1 MPVARR
7 GHISSFQYFS
17 ILLESKSKFLSVSV
31 GTFTYDDLNRKLTDT
46 VNFGPFTKDI
56 ACTWAANSQKSSY
69 TNPSGNVYNY
79 VYVNNQLAGIEL
91 PGTGTIT
98 TSAYK
103 WNRPAT
109 IQYPGGTRQTRTYDP
124 LMRLTSVTDQ
134 DPGSNNVM
142 AYTYT
147 HDPLDNITQK
157 STEHGDYTYDYD
169 TLQRLTSADNPET
182 QTDEAFTYDAVGNRL
197 TDAEN
202 TDTWTYNQNN
212 ELETHSNTSYEYDD
226 NGNTVK
232 KTLNGVTT
240 LFFYNLEDRLERVED
255 ESGNIITKYGYDPF
269 GRRLWKETSDT
280 KTYFMYADEGLIGEY
295 TATGS
300 EIKTYGWK
308 PGSTWGTDPLFMKVG
323 SLYYFYY
330 NDHLGTPQKITSIS
344 GAVVWSAT
352 YSSFGKAEVDADS
365 TVENNFRFPG
375 QYADDE
381 TGLHYNWHRYYDPTT
396 GRYNRVDPVL
406 SAFELDQKIIFI
418 LPALLK
424 RNIQIQAY
432 TYVLND
438 PIQFIDPFGLD
449 REIGGGFGLTAAVVG
464 VSINIHT
471 ETCCDDQNQKHL
483 RSVQSIC
490 VGFEIGLGLKGSGG
504 ANASIS
510 NDKPTRKCPKM
521 FDKSGGYSEDSGVW
535 GALLVFGRKYSP
547 NSGTGWVMG
556 LGGGWN
562 IYSGCRN
569 DIIKDVIIGKCCDE

>member
-69 TNPSGNVYNY
+69 TNPSVNVYNY

-109 IQYPGGTRQTRTYDP
+109 IQYPGGTRQTRTYAP

-226 NGNTVK
+226 YGNTVK

-269 GRRLWKETSDT
+269 GRRLWKETSGT
-280 KTYFMYADEGLIGEY
+280 KTYFMYADKGLIGEY
-295 TATGS
+295 TATGT

-308 PGSTWGTDPLFMKVG
+308 PGSTWGTDPLFMKIG
-323 SLYYFYY
+323 SQYYFYH
-330 NDHLGTPQKITSIS
+330 NDHLGTPQKMTSIS
-344 GAVVWSAT
+344 GAVVWSAKYT
-352 YSSFGKAEVDADS
+352 SFGKAEIDADS
-365 TVENNFRFPG
+365 TVENSFRFLG
-375 QYADDE
+375 QHEDVDA
-381 TGLHYNWHRYYDPTT
+381 GLHYNRYRYYDPDT
-396 GRYNRVDPVL
+396 GRYATADPIGFL
-406 SAFELDQKIIFI
+406 GGPNLY
-418 LPALLK
+418 
-424 RNIQIQAY
+424 AY
-432 TYVLND
+432 ASND
-438 PIQFIDPFGLD
+438 PINSTDPWGLWPYYK
-449 REIGGGFGLTAAVVG
+449 RWGGPDHTAG
-464 VSINIHT
+464 
-471 ETCCDDQNQKHL
+471 K
-483 RSVQSIC
+483 
-490 VGFEIGLGLKGSGG
+490 KGSWDSFSDAFRDDIRKQIRDGWDPNSRYRPLDAQDTCYMYHDICYG
-504 ANASIS
+504 ECRMKCSGEPCPIECERKGLNKCDHDLKDCLIGIGFSGNVLDEARRIAAIPVFELQPANRNAIAE
-510 NDKPTRKCPKM
+510 NKKD
-521 FDKSGGYSEDSGVW
+521 GGYRW
-535 GALLVFGRKYSP
+535 F
-547 NSGTGWVMG
+547 TWHF
-556 LGGGWN
+556 
-562 IYSGCRN
+562 
-569 DIIKDVIIGKCCDE
+569 